1 MRSNKTVAQDIK
13 QLRTNDDIDAAL
25 WINFREDPAL
35 SVYPLHDHAW
45 GEFIYAF
52 NGIMEVKIGHID
64 YITLRL
70 TVYGYHLTYNIVV

>member
-1 MRSNKTVAQDIK
+1 VRSNKTVAQDIK

-35 SVYPLHDHAW
+35 SVYPLHGHAW

-52 NGIMEVKIGHID
+52 NGV
-64 YITLRL
+64 
-70 TVYGYHLTYNIVV
+70 